1 MDDTPYASNLQRL
14 ETELQ
19 EEERAVALETE
30 ALQLRLDT
38 LTQKSFHLELE
49 SKSLDLDEQNYF
61 HSFNDFK
68 KDLKCH
74 VDQRDA
80 VVTQVEQVGR
90 QLVRMAQRTNP
101 KTVYCV
107 RWGRTSP
114 VPPLYPFT
122 LALARQWRPD
132 YARLNAH
139 TVYDNTTKTDLFPST
154 TRNG

>member
-101 KTVYCV
+101 KNVYCV
-107 RWGRTSP
+107 
-114 VPPLYPFT
+114 
-122 LALARQWRPD
+122 
-132 YARLNAH
+132 
-139 TVYDNTTKTDLFPST
+139 
-154 TRNG
+154 

>member
-38 LTQKSFHLELE
+38 LTQKSVHLELE

-61 HSFNDFK
+61 DSFNGFK

-107 RWGRTSP
+107 
-114 VPPLYPFT
+114 
-122 LALARQWRPD
+122 
-132 YARLNAH
+132 
-139 TVYDNTTKTDLFPST
+139 
-154 TRNG
+154 